1 MKNETYRFYADRW
14 KNGFLAILFSFL
26 IFILFSKVLNDTS
39 YMTGTGVTVSWII
52 VGLSFLFAVICLI
65 RTIDPRPIVEVNDDG
80 LRIQTFLFWEE
91 FVSWEEILEVKKE
104 KYTQRASNITLNAH
118 LKVTSYFLRV
128 YRPNKRSIAINLSL
142 LNKRGNEFN
151 EVIGRYMKV
160 NKTVG

>member
-80 LRIQTFLFWEE
+80 LRIQTFLFWKE